1 MCTCTRVLTQSH
13 KYPSSSYHTH
23 AHTHTRKHPFA
34 YHQLF
39 KVQCSLIS
47 SSSKRTESVSKF
59 FRVGSSSQSKSD
71 STPATPKSA
80 RFDDSSKYLV
90 RNIDGEDNISL
101 VSLGSQASLNSHV
114 SSSFGTFDIINRTED
129 SLPEIEFLADADIAE
144 IKIDSNASQQDA
156 NITYTDSPLSI
167 VQQTPKHQIDAPLP
181 SKDIWIGHITE
192 QPLIN
197 YTVRLIASKF
207 LLTGTPNE
215 LVSDKIVRVSI
226 KSLSLL
232 VLGNCIDFCPHVLQL
247 GLPITESSLCIGDFF
262 QSFDSDD
269 DDYNDDDDDSMS
281 VEPATVE
288 EKQSEPK
295 QDDGNELVIKDDHF
309 GESSSSA
316 SNAYFD
322 FMSPLSKSADNV
334 LLSQLKSI
342 DSHYVT
348 KKNTKLSTELN
359 DLLSKSDIVESKS
372 SYMRADRILSAE
384 STPKKIMCKTPVKHL
399 IKYDEIDENQQL
411 VEDILHYFNHP
422 DPILRANTQIIVGNF
437 IAAVLVQ
444 TGCFTKFLH
453 ENRERKPRTFSY
465 LQFNKLLHILLKVS
479 QNLYYPFNIITKP
492 QRL

>member
-1 MCTCTRVLTQSH
+1 MCTCTRVLTQSF
-13 KYPSSSYHTH
+13 KYPSH
-23 AHTHTRKHPFA
+23 HTHTHT
-34 YHQLF
+34 HLHIIN
-39 KVQCSLIS
+39 CSLIVS
-47 SSSKRTESVSKF
+47 SSSKRIESVSKF

-71 STPATPKSA
+71 SMPATPKSA
-80 RFDDSSKYLV
+80 RFDDNSKYLV

-144 IKIDSNASQQDA
+144 IKLETSASQQDA
-156 NITYTDSPLSI
+156 NITHTDSPLSI
-167 VQQTPKHQIDAPLP
+167 VQQTPKHQIDTPFMP

-215 LVSDKIVRVSI
+215 LVSDKAVRVSI

-247 GLPITESSLCIGDFF
+247 GLQITESSLCIGDYF

-269 DDYNDDDDDSMS
+269 DDFNDDDDDSLS

-288 EKQSEPK
+288 EMQSEPK
-295 QDDGNELVIKDDHF
+295 QDNGDELVIKDDHF
-309 GESSSSA
+309 GESSSGA

-342 DSHYVT
+342 DSHHIA

-372 SYMRADRILSAE
+372 SYMRTDRILSAKN
-384 STPKKIMCKTPVKHL
+384 TPKKIMCKAPVKHP
-399 IKYDEIDENQQL
+399 IKYDEVDQNQQL
-411 VEDILHYFNHP
+411 LEDILHYFNHA

-453 ENRERKPRTFSY
+453 ENRERKPRTFNH
-465 LQFNKLLHILLKVS
+465 LQFNKLLNILLKVS
-479 QNLYYPFNIITKP
+479 QYLYYPFNIITKP
-492 QRL
+492 QGL